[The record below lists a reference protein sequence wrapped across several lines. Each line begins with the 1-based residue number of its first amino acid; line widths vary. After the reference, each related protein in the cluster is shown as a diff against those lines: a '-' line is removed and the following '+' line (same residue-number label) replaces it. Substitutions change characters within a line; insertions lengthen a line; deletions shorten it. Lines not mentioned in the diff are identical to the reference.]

1 MRLSAGVIL
10 VEGFPGAQRHRHG
23 LWQECQP
30 HKFMFNLRLR
40 PLRMFLLDP
49 RFGKCTREQTHFQCQ
64 DEALFFRHCP
74 MKLDSLS
81 FRARIGDGH
90 EQNVN
95 TERCLSASSDSPD
108 DEKRFLV
115 RRWLLR
121 MRDRLSKDIC
131 HADQVV
137 AIREQG
143 DELMLA
149 ATIADVIIQSKLHIN
164 VPISILS
171 AQFASLGVKWIC
183 GSEEE

>member
-1 MRLSAGVIL
+1 
-10 VEGFPGAQRHRHG
+10 
-23 LWQECQP
+23 
-30 HKFMFNLRLR
+30 MFNLRLR

-108 DEKRFLV
+108 DEKRFLPG
-115 RRWLLR
+115 
-121 MRDRLSKDIC
+121 RDRVWQQRIRGLMRQIFLASKE
-131 HADQVV
+131 AQERT
-137 AIREQG
+137 ALQR
-143 DELMLA
+143 
-149 ATIADVIIQSKLHIN
+149 DVIAN
-164 VPISILS
+164 RP
-171 AQFASLGVKWIC
+171 AQHGIASLKRI
-183 GSEEE
+183 EH